1 MLLDPTVE
9 LNCVIEE
16 DTITRGRKNIVA
28 RLDKLIKREG
38 VRIPAIH
45 IYKAPE
51 ELDKIEVVR
60 REVED
65 YG

>member
-1 MLLDPTVE
+1 M
-9 LNCVIEE
+9 IEE